1 MENKTIKFSSIEEHA
16 DRMFEGSQEL
26 TPKQVEWLD
35 SCTEGTWKLNPR
47 TRLVDVDWSF
57 SCSGQDLED
66 LKGVRFGKVSG
77 DFYCG
82 SNRLTSL
89 EGAPQKVGREFE
101 CGSNRL
107 TSLEGAPRKVGYSFG
122 CNNNQLT
129 SLVGAPL
136 EVGVSFV
143 CRNNEL
149 TSLEGAPQKVR
160 DFDCS
165 NNQLTSLEGA
175 PQKVGRYFYC
185 GDNDITSL
193 EGAPQKVGWAF
204 YLEENPVSYETLTNI
219 FRRMEGGKS
228 YLQAVESLWS
238 KIPPEDQILLYR
250 PEFEWVTPEKKRS
263 IELLIEYNRISE
275 ML

>member
-89 EGAPQKVGREFE
+89 EGAPQKVG
-101 CGSNRL
+101 
-107 TSLEGAPRKVGYSFG
+107 
-122 CNNNQLT
+122 
-129 SLVGAPL
+129 
-136 EVGVSFV
+136 
-143 CRNNEL
+143 
-149 TSLEGAPQKVR
+149 
-160 DFDCS
+160 
-165 NNQLTSLEGA
+165 
-175 PQKVGRYFYC
+175 
-185 GDNDITSL
+185 
-193 EGAPQKVGWAF
+193 WAF

>member
-136 EVGVSFV
+136 EVGVSF
-143 CRNNEL
+143 CCNNN
-149 TSLEGAPQKVR
+149 R
-160 DFDCS
+160 
-165 NNQLTSLEGA
+165 LTSLEGA
-175 PQKVGRYFYC
+175 PQKVGKRFICYNNQLTSLMGAPREVGGSFVC
-185 GDNDITSL
+185 GDNPVSDKTLRSIFGIMET
-193 EGAPQKVGWAF
+193 GKG
-204 YLEENPVSYETLTNI
+204 YLES
-219 FRRMEGGKS
+219 
-228 YLQAVESLWS
+228 VESLWTE
-238 KIPPEDQILLYR
+238 IPVEDQSLLYR
-250 PEFEWVTPEKKRS
+250 PEFEWIGAEEVRKLEALRAYQGFKGM
-263 IELLIEYNRISE
+263 I
-275 ML
+275 